1 MRKLI
6 LLFTLFYF
14 SRELQ
19 AQQIIVQNENISP
32 MNMRTMTF
40 EDYLVQL
47 TWANSPE
54 TEGGKYEIEARKQQI
69 ELAKKDW
76 TRNLSAGFNF
86 NDVSYPYF
94 LVNTLGV
101 KKYFGNTIDLT
112 KLPTVATNP
121 LWQVAVGVNFGDLYV
136 RKNKVKYAESNKKI
150 SEADLN
156 LIKQKLKAEVLKRY
170 QEYLV
175 SIEIYKVR
183 LQSLDATEA
192 NKNQISNLFS
202 VNKASFQDFNEANK
216 AYTDALEAKIKAD
229 SDIKIKKIGIEE
241 LVGVRW
247 ESLEKLKANFDPKK

>member
-1 MRKLI
+1 
-6 LLFTLFYF
+6 
-14 SRELQ
+14 
-19 AQQIIVQNENISP
+19 
-32 MNMRTMTF
+32 MTF

-47 TWANSPE
+47 TWANSPQ

-136 RKNKVKYAESNKKI
+136 RKNKVKYAESNQKI
-150 SEADLN
+150 SEAELN
-156 LIKQKLKAEVLKRY
+156 LAPAAGEVIATFGAVRSGGG
-170 QEYLV
+170 LV
-175 SIEIYKVR
+175 AKFTCNERPGDMVKVSAA
-183 LQSLDATEA
+183 L
-192 NKNQISNLFS
+192 
-202 VNKASFQDFNEANK
+202 
-216 AYTDALEAKIKAD
+216 ALELPPDHEVKIVLAP
-229 SDIKIKKIGIEE
+229 GTA
-241 LVGVRW
+241 VTV
-247 ESLEKLKANFDPKK
+247 